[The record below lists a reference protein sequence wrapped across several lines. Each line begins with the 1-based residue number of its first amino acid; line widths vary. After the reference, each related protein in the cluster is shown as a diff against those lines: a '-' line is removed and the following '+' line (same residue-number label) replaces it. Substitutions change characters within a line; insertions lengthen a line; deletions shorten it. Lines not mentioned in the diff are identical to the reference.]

1 MVKIRLKRG
10 GAKRRPYYRVIAIDS
25 RAKRDGR
32 ALEYLGTYNPVT
44 DPAEIRLETE
54 KIEAWVA
61 RGAQLAPSVKALIK
75 RARKQ
80 GTTAA
85 PVAPTNATAAAAGAA
100 QAAGSAE
107 GSV

>member
-32 ALEYLGTYNPVT
+32 ALQYLGTYNPVS
-44 DPAEIRLETE
+44 DPAEIQLDTE

-80 GTTAA
+80 GATAA
-85 PVAPTNATAAAAGAA
+85 PLAPQPGRGASAEAA
-100 QAAGSAE
+100 QAAGSAG
-107 GSV
+107 GSA